1 VYTKCLKNGDRK
13 NVFDDGVPLLPKS
26 RTSKQ
31 KIEISMNMIRIA
43 FVVVIAN
50 LAFLTS
56 SATLAQNSIW
66 NGGPSGTWNSN
77 TWTNGIPGVQT
88 NATAVFSNFPGLNVI
103 SLAGPVAVPFNGIN
117 ASNGNLLDLRLNGL
131 SMTFTSSAQLSGS
144 IVISSNAGGTGIT
157 SPTFAFTG
165 LNLELKQGGTLTA
178 NSVSSS
184 ATGTVTLSTGGT
196 LNLNSTGVISLPSVV
211 YVFNGGTLNSAGTYQ
226 LNSGQS
232 LSGYGALN
240 SRFTGLAASNLAVS
254 NGNLLVGSSN
264 PDGFATSGNVT
275 VASGRTLQVNDS
287 NFATFGGNTQLQG
300 GTIENVNSALFSG
313 IAITSGA
320 TLTGYGLLNGR
331 VTADVGS
338 TIVASGGNL
347 TIGDASKLSFFSS
360 GDLHTGDQTVT
371 LRGTNR
377 ATLGSVTSL
386 GNLSAGVLVVDR
398 GALVDFGRVLVGHG
412 TVDSINTLANA
423 MIINGDVIGNSTLD
437 RITFDGYVKG
447 MGTFENVT
455 MNGTFAPGL
464 SPSLLFTNNLAL
476 GNSSVLEMEI
486 GGLVAGTEHDKL
498 IDSGM
503 LQLDGTLKLV
513 LFNGYVPVAGDSFD
527 LLDWTTF
534 SGGFSDID
542 LSQAVLSSGL
552 SWDLSNLYSSGV
564 VNVAAVPE
572 PTSFALLATFGIV
585 TLVSRVRQSRVRA

>member
-1 VYTKCLKNGDRK
+1 
-13 NVFDDGVPLLPKS
+13 
-26 RTSKQ
+26 
-31 KIEISMNMIRIA
+31 MNMIRIA
-43 FVVVIAN
+43 FFVAIAN

-66 NGGPSGTWNSN
+66 NGGPSGNWNNSTWAG
-77 TWTNGIPGVQT
+77 GIPGVQT
-88 NATAVFSNFPGLNVI
+88 NSTAVFTNYPGLNSI
-103 SLAGPVAVPFNGIN
+103 SLVGPVAVPFNGIN

-178 NSVSSS
+178 NSVSNS
-184 ATGTVTLSTGGT
+184 AAGSVILSTGGT

-240 SRFTGLAASNLAVS
+240 SRFTGFAASNLSVS

-313 IAITSGA
+313 IAMTSGA

-464 SPSLLFTNNLAL
+464 SPSLSFTNNLAL

-572 PTSFALLATFGIV
+572 PTSFALLVTFGIV
-585 TLVSRVRQSRVRA
+585 TLVSRIRQSRVRA